1 MGSDIFLIIYPR
13 SRSHRIEVI
22 ILLEPFLYF
31 FAETVAYLTFPC
43 SLLADIIP
51 SIQRKNIQ
59 EVDVI
64 MEQQHG
70 VTIVV
75 KTEDIHPPKT
85 GISVHF
91 CVLSLMAM
99 QN

>member
-1 MGSDIFLIIYPR
+1 MNRNNIFW
-13 SRSHRIEVI
+13 
-22 ILLEPFLYF
+22 
-31 FAETVAYLTFPC
+31 
-43 SLLADIIP
+43 
-51 SIQRKNIQ
+51 QRF
-59 EVDVI
+59 
-64 MEQQHG
+64 
-70 VTIVV
+70 TIALKYAFWTSVV